1 MTRFELPSGWQA
13 QPGASRLVVT
23 GATNTSRTLYLSPV
37 GSNETLTSLSLPQ
50 LGQVDRG
57 IVWQPVPRTVANA
70 ITDPVA
76 IVGVIFLIATFLAA
90 VIWLGDI
97 WRRRRAGKTD
107 DALQ

>member
-1 MTRFELPSGWQA
+1 
-13 QPGASRLVVT
+13 
-23 GATNTSRTLYLSPV
+23 
-37 GSNETLTSLSLPQ
+37 
-50 LGQVDRG
+50 
-57 IVWQPVPRTVANA
+57 VPRTVANA